1 MKWIYSMIEDGS
13 YDEFKKEYI
22 KCVLTNKTSFKFG
35 ELTYVKSFA
44 RSVVKYVDDNELVKQ
59 YNNHLEDMAEHHYN
73 MQGEIMRGK

>member
-22 KCVLTNKTSFKFG
+22 KCVLTDKTSFKFG
-35 ELTYVKSFA
+35 GLTYVKAFA
-44 RSVVKYVDDNELVKQ
+44 RSVVKYVDDNKIIEQ
-59 YNNHLEDMAEHHYN
+59 YNNHLEDMAENHYT